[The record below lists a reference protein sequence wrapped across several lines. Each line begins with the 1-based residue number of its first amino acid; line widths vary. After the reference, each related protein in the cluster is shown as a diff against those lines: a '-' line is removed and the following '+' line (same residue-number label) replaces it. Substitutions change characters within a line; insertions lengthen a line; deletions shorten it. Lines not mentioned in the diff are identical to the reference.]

1 MPQVP
6 AFLIAMKTNFLD
18 TEKLSLVIK
27 KKKKKDI
34 QQRIA
39 VKRFRKHIYKYFINI
54 LELLKGTSSWRM
66 DYGKEDY
73 REDLSVGKSKLG
85 INGSGDSCT
94 FLPSWCV
101 A

>member
-1 MPQVP
+1 
-6 AFLIAMKTNFLD
+6 MKTSFLD
-18 TEKLSLVIK
+18 TEKFSLVIK
-27 KKKKKDI
+27 KKKKKKKTFSKGLLLKDLEST
-34 QQRIA
+34 
-39 VKRFRKHIYKYFINI
+39 FINI
-54 LELLKGTSSWRM
+54 LELLKGTSSWTM

-73 REDLSVGKSKLG
+73 REDLSIGKRKLG

>member
-27 KKKKKDI
+27 KKKKKTFSKGLLLKDLEST
-34 QQRIA
+34 
-39 VKRFRKHIYKYFINI
+39 FINI

-73 REDLSVGKSKLG
+73 RKICQLAKV
-85 INGSGDSCT
+85 
-94 FLPSWCV
+94 SWE
-101 A
+101 